1 MYHGILNVYKEKG
14 YTSFDVVAKLRGIC
28 GQKKIGH
35 TGTLDPDAEGLLPVC
50 LGRATKV
57 CDLLTDRDK
66 AYRAVMLLGV
76 ETDTQ
81 DMSGKILSECPTDK
95 ITEAEVRSTVRE
107 FVGEIE
113 QVPPMYSAL
122 KVNGQKLC
130 DLARK
135 GKTVERR
142 PRKVTVYS
150 IDIEKID
157 LPRVTMSVRCSKGTY
172 IRTLCHDIGEK
183 LGCHAA
189 VENLLRTEAAGYMLE
204 NAHRL
209 DEIQSMKDAGMLENL
224 IRPLE
229 DVFQDWPAL
238 QTKWMEDRL
247 LYNGNPISPRMLVW
261 MSDDR
266 SEETRSAGLSKLRF
280 RVFDSEGVFCAIY
293 RYSDED
299 NCFVP
304 VKMFL
309 PDDSDGEDYNNR
321 LS

>member
-1 MYHGILNVYKEKG
+1 MYHGILNIYKERG
-14 YTSFDVVAKLRGIC
+14 YTSFDVIAKLRGIC

-35 TGTLDPDAEGLLPVC
+35 TGTLDPDAEGVLPVC
-50 LGRATKV
+50 LGRATKA

-66 AYRAVMLLGV
+66 TYRAVMLLGV
-76 ETDTQ
+76 ATDTQ
-81 DMSGKILSECPTDK
+81 DMSGKVLAESPTDE
-95 ITEAEVRSTVRE
+95 ITESMVRSAAAE

-113 QVPPMYSAL
+113 QIPPMYSAL
-122 KVNGQKLC
+122 KVDGKKLC
-130 DLARK
+130 DLARE
-135 GKTVERR
+135 GKTVERK
-142 PRKVTVYS
+142 PRKINIYEIS
-150 IDIEKID
+150 IEKID
-157 LPRVTMSVRCSKGTY
+157 IPRITMRVRCSKGTY

-189 VENLLRTEAAGYMLE
+189 LQQLVRTEAAGYTLE

-224 IRPLE
+224 IRPLD
-229 DVFQDWPAL
+229 DVFKDLPAL

-266 SEETRSAGLSKLRF
+266 DEEKRTTEISELRF
-280 RVFDSEGVFCAIY
+280 RVLDSEGQFCAIY

-299 NCFVP
+299 DVFVP

-309 PDDSDGEDYNNR
+309 PDDSDD
-321 LS
+321 